1 MLEIAKCSVVCKK
14 TKRARPNRGKQRQ
27 GKENGKL
34 VRDGQTRFHHQAL
47 GVVSCIEA
55 IMQDWP
61 MKPYLLVNRGRGG
74 AKKFLQLS
82 LSKNFKLGIAML
94 WGILIP

>member
-1 MLEIAKCSVVCKK
+1 
-14 TKRARPNRGKQRQ
+14 
-27 GKENGKL
+27 
-34 VRDGQTRFHHQAL
+34 
-47 GVVSCIEA
+47 
-55 IMQDWP
+55 MQDWP